1 MKAILSA
8 IIFFSTVAASAQ
20 NCNNN
25 PTPKILLIGDSW
37 ANFMHLNQSVQDA
50 LNNYGFSDLGQL
62 SDNNLTFAG
71 ARTTDFLNDTTKLN
85 DLRDEILANPTLE
98 YVHLSIGGNDVI
110 YTWDVNY
117 TQQQTDVLFD
127 TVYNRTLRIID
138 YIHSVNPNLQIVFS
152 GYVYTN
158 FGDVIGALPSFL
170 QSQHPYY
177 ATWSGMGFPDF
188 QQLNNLLLSF
198 TNRVKAYT
206 NQQDRVHYVQ
216 ALGLMQNF
224 YGQNTPLS
232 VPPSGTYSAATAP
245 IDTGLLD
252 YPSPEAAMLSLGNI
266 PFTNFSITDCFH
278 LSPTSF
284 EVFMDNQFER
294 YYMNSLMHDTIIKAN
309 FGGTV
314 RQSGQ
319 TSTLLELGN
328 TNQDESRLLLDFNYN
343 LSDTGVSSASLFLR
357 RKSAQNG
364 NVINQASSISVD
376 LFYQNAGASAAIA
389 SDDFNDIPETSSSAC
404 FYGDLDKNKN
414 WLRIDL
420 PLNTLPYLQT
430 GTYQLRISANG
441 VSGQKVEFY
450 DSSNPDN
457 AAFIDLTFGPKLQLP
472 SAIETLSETE
482 IKLFPNPSKVG
493 RFYLENFQDIH
504 QIKVYG
510 LDGKLIDADFDKNNG
525 VITLSTNVAGI
536 YAVQLLDKN
545 LRMVKVLKLSVIK

>member
-1 MKAILSA
+1 MKYFSVLILLLV
-8 IIFFSTVAASAQ
+8 FSFVSAQ

-50 LNNYGFSDLGQL
+50 LNNYGFSDLAQL

-117 TQQQTDVLFD
+117 SQQQTDVLFD

-138 YIHSVNPNLQIVFS
+138 FIHSVNPDLQIVWS

-177 ATWSGMGFPDF
+177 ATWSGMGFPNF
-188 QQLNNLLLSF
+188 QQLNGLLLSF
-198 TNRVKAYT
+198 ANRVEAYT
-206 NQQDRVHYVQ
+206 SQQDRVHYVQ
-216 ALGLMQNF
+216 ALGLMQNY
-224 YGQNTPLS
+224 YGQTTALS
-232 VPPSGTYSAATAP
+232 VPPSGSYAAGTSP

-252 YPSPEAAMLSLGNI
+252 YPSPAAAMLSLGNI
-266 PFTNFSITDCFH
+266 PLTNFSLTDCFH
-278 LSPTSF
+278 LSPNSF
-284 EVFMDNQFER
+284 EVFMDHQFDKF
-294 YYMNSLMHDTIIKAN
+294 YMNSLMHDTIIKAN

-328 TNQDESRLLLDFNYN
+328 TNQDESRLILDFNYS
-343 LSDTGVSSASLFLR
+343 LSDTGVSASSLFLR

-364 NVINQASSISVD
+364 NVINQASSIVVE
-376 LFYQNAGASAAIA
+376 LFYQFAGSSAVIA
-389 SDDFNDIPETSSSAC
+389 ADDFSDIPETTAAAC
-404 FYGDLDKNKN
+404 IYGDLDKNKN

-420 PLNTLPYLQT
+420 PAVFNPYLQN
-430 GTYQLRISANG
+430 GDFQLRISAQG

-457 AAFIDLTFGPKLQLP
+457 APFIDLTYGPKLQLP
-472 SAIETLSETE
+472 SAIEMLSEVE
-482 IKLFPNPSKVG
+482 HNVFPNPSKDG
-493 RFYLENFQDIH
+493 RFYLENYQDIH
-504 QIKVYG
+504 QIKVYS
-510 LDGKLIDADFDKNNG
+510 LDGKLVAADFDKAIG
-525 VITLSTNVAGI
+525 LLKVTTAVAGI
-536 YAVQLLDKN
+536 YAAQLFDKN
-545 LRMVKVLKLSVIK
+545 GKLLSVVKLYLHK

>member
-232 VPPSGTYSAATAP
+232 VPPSGTYTAATAP

-252 YPSPEAAMLSLGNI
+252 YPSPAAAMLSLGNI

-357 RKSAQNG
+357 RKSIQNG
-364 NVINQASSISVD
+364 NVIDQTSGIQVD
-376 LFYQNAGASAAIA
+376 LFYQEAGATTTLG
-389 SDDFNDIPETSSSAC
+389 SDDFNDQPETGATAC
-404 FYGDLDKNKN
+404 IYGDLDKNKN

-420 PLNTLPYLQT
+420 PAVFNPYLQN
-430 GTYQLRISANG
+430 GDFQLRISAQG

-450 DSSNPDN
+450 DSSIPDN
-457 AAFIDLTFGPKLQLP
+457 AAFIDLTYGPKQQLP
-472 SAIETLSETE
+472 TAIETLSEVE
-482 IKLFPNPSKVG
+482 HNVFPNPSKDG
-493 RFYLENFQDIH
+493 RFYLENYQDIH
-504 QIKVYG
+504 QIKVYS
-510 LDGKLIDADFDKNNG
+510 LDGKLVEADFDKAIG
-525 VITLSTNVAGI
+525 MLKVTTAVAGI
-536 YAVQLLDKN
+536 YAAQLLDKN
-545 LRMVKVLKLSVIK
+545 GKLLSVVKLCLHK

>member
-1 MKAILSA
+1 MKSILTTLFLLCT
-8 IIFFSTVAASAQ
+8 IAAYTQ

-25 PTPKILLIGDSW
+25 QTAKILLIGDSW

-50 LNNYGFSDLGQL
+50 LNNFGFSDLAQV

-71 ARTTDFLNDTTKLN
+71 ARTSDFLNDTAKLN
-85 DLRDEILANPTLE
+85 DLRDAIISNPDLE
-98 YVHLSIGGNDVI
+98 FVHLSIGGNDVI

-117 TQQQTDVLFD
+117 SQQQTDVLFD

-138 YIHSVNPNLQIVFS
+138 FIHSVNPDLQIVWS

-177 ATWSGMGFPDF
+177 ATWSGMGFPNF
-188 QQLNNLLLSF
+188 QQLNGLLLSF
-198 TNRVKAYT
+198 ANRVEAYT
-206 NQQDRVHYVQ
+206 SQQDRVHYVQ
-216 ALGLMQNF
+216 ALGLMQNY
-224 YGQNTPLS
+224 YGQTTALS
-232 VPPSGTYSAATAP
+232 VPPTGTYAAGISP

-252 YPSPEAAMLSLGNI
+252 YPSPAAAMLSLGNI
-266 PFTNFSITDCFH
+266 PLTNFSLTDCFH
-278 LSPTSF
+278 LSPNSF
-284 EVFMDNQFER
+284 EVFMDHQFDKF
-294 YYMNSLMHDTIIKAN
+294 YMNSLMHDTVIKAN

-319 TSTLLELGN
+319 SSALFELGN
-328 TNQDESRLLLDFNYN
+328 TNQDESRLILDFNYS
-343 LSDTGVSSASLFLR
+343 LPDTGVSAASLFLR

-376 LFYQNAGASAAIA
+376 LFYQFAGSSDAVAA
-389 SDDFNDIPETSSSAC
+389 DDFNDIPETTAAAC

-420 PLNTLPYLQT
+420 PQNTLAYLQS

-450 DSSNPDN
+450 DSINPDN
-457 AAFIDLTFGPKLQLP
+457 APFIDLTYGPKQQLP
-472 SAIETLSETE
+472 SAIETVYKTE
-482 IKLFPNPSKVG
+482 IKLYPNPSNDG
-493 RFYLENFQDIH
+493 IFNLENYQDIH
-504 QIKVYG
+504 QINVYG
-510 LDGKLIDADFDKNNG
+510 LDGKLVAADFDKNMG
-525 VITLSTNVAGI
+525 MLKVTTTVAGI
-536 YAVQLLDKN
+536 YAAQLLDKN
-545 LRMVKVLKLSVIK
+545 GNILSVVKLSIQ

>member
-1 MKAILSA
+1 MKYFSVLILLLV
-8 IIFFSTVAASAQ
+8 FSFVTAQ
-20 NCNNN
+20 NCNNSQ
-25 PTPKILLIGDSW
+25 TAKILLVGDSW

-127 TVYNRTLRIID
+127 SVYNRTLRIID
-138 YIHSVNPNLQIVFS
+138 FIHSVNPNLQIVFS

-188 QQLNNLLLSF
+188 QQLNGLLLSF

-206 NQQDRVHYVQ
+206 DQQDRVHYVQ

-224 YGQNTPLS
+224 YGQNTALS
-232 VPPSGTYSAATAP
+232 VPPSGTYAAATSP

-252 YPSPEAAMLSLGNI
+252 YPSPAAAMLSLGNI
-266 PFTNFSITDCFH
+266 PLTNFSITDCFH

-284 EVFMDNQFER
+284 EVFMDHQFER
-294 YYMNSLMHDTIIKAN
+294 FYMNSLMHNSVIKAN

-319 TSTLLELGN
+319 TSSLYELGN
-328 TNQDESRLLLDFNYN
+328 TNQDESRLLLDFNYS
-343 LSDTGVSSASLFLR
+343 LPDTGVSSASLFLR
-357 RKSAQNG
+357 RKSIQNG
-364 NVINQASSISVD
+364 NVIDQASGIQVD
-376 LFYQNAGASAAIA
+376 LFYQEAGSTATLG
-389 SDDFNDIPETSSSAC
+389 SDDFNDQPETAAIVC
-404 FYGDLDKNKN
+404 IYGDLDKNKN

-420 PLNTLPYLQT
+420 PAVFNPYLQN
-430 GTYQLRISANG
+430 GDFQLRISAQG

-450 DSSNPDN
+450 DSSNPEN
-457 AAFIDLTFGPKLQLP
+457 APFLDLTFGASQILP
-472 SAIETLSETE
+472 SSYQLVD
-482 IKLFPNPSKVG
+482 KNNFYVFPNPSADG
-493 RFYLENFQDIH
+493 IFFIENVANLNNV
-504 QIKVYG
+504 KVYTFNGKQVASDFENQSGMIRIDNPIEG
-510 LDGKLIDADFDKNNG
+510 LYAAQLFDENGKLIGLVK
-525 VITLSTNVAGI
+525 L
-536 YAVQLLDKN
+536 AV
-545 LRMVKVLKLSVIK
+545 R